1 MAMPLTLRTQP
12 SLPNRLLSALS
23 KEEYERLASGSERVR
38 LTPGRVLFEAGEEV
52 RHAYFPLSGMA
63 SLLSST
69 QDGRS
74 VEVAVVGSEG
84 MLGIPVVLSSGRSPY
99 RVMAQLPTEA
109 LMIRAG
115 ALRSGFELGGRL
127 RELVLRHALALLTQ
141 ISQSAVCH
149 RFHSIEQRLA
159 RWLLVTRD
167 RAGADSF
174 RLTQEFL
181 SYMLG
186 VPRTSVTA
194 TAVSFQRAGLIDYS
208 RGRITLLDARGL
220 EAASCECY
228 RVVMREIEQ
237 LLAA

>member
-1 MAMPLTLRTQP
+1 MPLPHHTRRPL
-12 SLPNRLLSALS
+12 SNRLLAALP
-23 KEEYERLASGSERVR
+23 KEEYDRLTPGSERVR
-38 LTPGRVLFEAGEEV
+38 LTAGRVLFESGEEV

-84 MLGIPVVLSSGRSPY
+84 MLGIPVVLRAGRSPY
-99 RVMAQLPTEA
+99 RVMAQLPAEA

-115 ALRSGFELGGRL
+115 ALRSEFDRSGRL
-127 RELVLRHALALLTQ
+127 RELILRHALALLTQ
-141 ISQSAVCH
+141 LSQSAVCH
-149 RFHSIEQRLA
+149 RFHTVEQRLA

-167 RAGADSF
+167 RAGSDSF

-186 VPRTSVTA
+186 VPRTSVTT
-194 TAVSFQRAGLIDYS
+194 TAVLFQRAGLISYN
-208 RGRITLLDARGL
+208 RGRITLLDARRL

-228 RVVMREIEQ
+228 RVVMREIDQ

>member
-1 MAMPLTLRTQP
+1 MTIHLRVHPPLV
-12 SLPNRLLSALS
+12 NRLLAALP
-23 KEEYERLASGSERVR
+23 KDEYDRLMAGATRVRLASGKI
-38 LTPGRVLFEAGEEV
+38 LFEAGEEV

-74 VEVAVVGSEG
+74 VEIAVVGSEG
-84 MLGIPVVLSSGRSPY
+84 MLGIPVVLSAGRSPY
-99 RVMAQLPTEA
+99 LVMAQLPTEA
-109 LMIRAG
+109 LLIKAG
-115 ALRSGFELGGRL
+115 ALRSEFDRAGRL

-149 RFHSIEQRLA
+149 RFHSVEQRLA
-159 RWLLVTRD
+159 RWLLVTRV

-186 VPRTSVTA
+186 VPRTTVTA
-194 TAVSFQRAGLIDYS
+194 TAVSFQRAGLICYS
-208 RGRITLLDARGL
+208 RGAITLLDTRGL
-220 EAASCECY
+220 EAVSCECY